1 MVRAITSS
9 RVPTFLVAVLA
20 ALCTLVAPLFAARQP
35 ALTGSARLARA
46 YDAIFDARFDD
57 VPRLLEDACGPRTP
71 TSSFKTRRPDTG
83 RAPEEACQLLDVLSL
98 WWQMQLDA
106 ESLSNDARFSAR
118 VDATIEALE
127 AWTQEQPDKAEAWF
141 YLGGAYGARAQWQA
155 LRGERLAA
163 AREGK
168 RIKQAL
174 ERALEL
180 DQNLHD
186 AWFGIGLYHYYA
198 DVAPTAAK
206 MLRWLLALPG
216 GDRVGGLNEMLRA
229 QRSGELLKDEADYQ
243 LQLIYLWY
251 EKQPER
257 ALTLLKGLAQA
268 HPRNPLFAAQ
278 VAEVEDVYLSDF
290 AASLA
295 SWRALHD
302 AARTR
307 RVAEPEA
314 TEVRARI
321 GMARQL
327 DALYETDAAIEQLR
341 TVVGARPAAP
351 FESHALAELRLG
363 QSLDRMGQRSDAVA
377 AYRRALEA
385 LPSRDSLN
393 VEVAAR
399 AGLRKGQ
406 DADTA
411 LAYRLS
417 IEGARATERGDL
429 TNAARLLGKSL
440 SVRPDDQVTRYRQ
453 ARLLDARND
462 GLAAIELY
470 ESVMS
475 AGELTPPTFF
485 ASAALHA
492 ARLYEQQR
500 DQTRAIELYERAQT
514 AFGVDVATR
523 TAATRALARLT
534 K

>member
-1 MVRAITSS
+1 VVRAI
-9 RVPTFLVAVLA
+9 RFLRGPTFLVAVLA
-20 ALCTLVAPLFAARQP
+20 AVCMLVAPLFAARQP

-57 VPRLLEDACGPRTP
+57 VPRLLEEACGPRTA
-71 TSSFKTRRPDTG
+71 SSTFKTRRPDAE
-83 RAPEEACQLLDVLSL
+83 RAPEEACQLLDVVSL
-98 WWQMQLDA
+98 WWQMQLDP
-106 ESLSNDARFSAR
+106 ENRSNDTRFSTR
-118 VDATIEALE
+118 VDATIDALE
-127 AWTQEQPDKAEAWF
+127 AWTEEQPDNAEAWF
-141 YLGGAYGARAQWQA
+141 YLGGAYGARAQWQVV
-155 LRGERLAA
+155 RGERLAA

-174 ERALEL
+174 ERALAL
-180 DQNLHD
+180 DEHLHD

-216 GDRVGGLNEMLRA
+216 GDRVGGLTEMLRT
-229 QRSGELLKDEADYQ
+229 QRSGELLRDEADYQ
-243 LQLIYLWY
+243 LHLIYLWY
-251 EKQPER
+251 EKQPDR
-257 ALTLLKGLAQA
+257 ALVLLKGLAQA

-278 VAEVEDVYLSDF
+278 AADVEDVYLSDF

-295 SWRALHD
+295 SWRAVYD
-302 AARTR
+302 AARGR
-307 RVAEPEA
+307 RVADAEG
-314 TEVRARI
+314 TEVRARL

-327 DALYETDAAIEQLR
+327 DALYETDLAIEHLR
-341 TVVGARPAAP
+341 AVVSARPAAP
-351 FESHALAELRLG
+351 FASYAFAELRLG

-385 LPSRDSLN
+385 LPARDPLN
-393 VEVAAR
+393 VEAAAR
-399 AGLRKGQ
+399 AGLRTAPN
-406 DADTA
+406 ADTA

-417 IEGARATERGDL
+417 LEGSRATDRGDL
-429 TNAARLLGKSL
+429 TTAGRLLARSL
-440 SVRPDDQVTRYRQ
+440 SLRPDDQVTRYRQ
-453 ARLLDARND
+453 ARLLDARNED
-462 GLAAIELY
+462 LAAIELY

-475 AGELTPPTFF
+475 AGELTPPTVF
-485 ASAALHA
+485 ASASLHA

-514 AFGVDVATR
+514 AFGVDAATR